1 MTLNPILVNQYEVEN
16 EDLKHLLLSPRA
28 KFSNDTGYTCCNS
41 CYTSL
46 CGAKK
51 KEVKSPPKKAI
62 ANGFAIGHVPNI
74 LTIVDESGVEH
85 TMTINPE
92 EDLSDLLCSA
102 ISPVRSFGYIQAWS
116 GGSQKSITGHFSL
129 FSVDEVDLVDFFPNQ
144 FPFGCG
150 GPKEDRKTNISESSC
165 IEHYMKLSLNQF
177 MRPDFVLVSH
187 QLLSRSLSYK
197 SGLIKC

>member
-1 MTLNPILVNQYEVEN
+1 
-16 EDLKHLLLSPRA
+16 
-28 KFSNDTGYTCCNS
+28 
-41 CYTSL
+41 
-46 CGAKK
+46 
-51 KEVKSPPKKAI
+51 
-62 ANGFAIGHVPNI
+62 
-74 LTIVDESGVEH
+74 
-85 TMTINPE
+85 MTISPE
-92 EDLSDLLCSA
+92 GYLSDLLCSA

-116 GGSQKSITGHFSL
+116 GGSQKSITCHFSL

>member
-1 MTLNPILVNQYEVEN
+1 MTLNPILVNQYQVEN
-16 EDLKHLLLSPRA
+16 QDLKHLLLSPRA

-62 ANGFAIGHVPNI
+62 ANGFAIGHVPEK

-92 EDLSDLLCSA
+92 GDLCDLLCSA
-102 ISPVRSFGYIQAWS
+102 SSPVRSFG
-116 GGSQKSITGHFSL
+116 
-129 FSVDEVDLVDFFPNQ
+129 
-144 FPFGCG
+144 
-150 GPKEDRKTNISESSC
+150 
-165 IEHYMKLSLNQF
+165 
-177 MRPDFVLVSH
+177 
-187 QLLSRSLSYK
+187 
-197 SGLIKC
+197 